1 MTRVIRSAIVR
12 FGAVCRSTA
21 MSRGLRSRG
30 QGRRPLPP
38 TPAATPRMHSRQNVC
53 PQTVVTGSVS
63 MPRQMGQERASS
75 IAAASKPDKLPPPL
89 ASPAP
94 LSSPPLLADAVA
106 RGAAATASAVARGAE
121 ADAGATPLLAPPPPR
136 AGSTSSGISGVGAGA
151 GARADIGGAGAAAAA
166 ALPLNAPRGT
176 EASCVSISERR
187 LAKSASL
194 SPGRAS
200 ITSEASRCAERW
212 RCGGGRRGGG
222 IDTPGTGPPGATARS
237 RHT

>member
-21 MSRGLRSRG
+21 TSRGLRSRG
-30 QGRRPLPP
+30 QGRRPPPP

-75 IAAASKPDKLPPPL
+75 IAAASKPDKLPPPM
-89 ASPAP
+89 ASPVP

-121 ADAGATPLLAPPPPR
+121 ADAGAALLLAPPPPR
-136 AGSTSSGISGVGAGA
+136 AGSTGSGISGVGAGA
-151 GARADIGGAGAAAAA
+151 GIGGAGAAAA

-222 IDTPGTGPPGATARS
+222 IDAPGTGPPGATARS
-237 RHT
+237 RHM